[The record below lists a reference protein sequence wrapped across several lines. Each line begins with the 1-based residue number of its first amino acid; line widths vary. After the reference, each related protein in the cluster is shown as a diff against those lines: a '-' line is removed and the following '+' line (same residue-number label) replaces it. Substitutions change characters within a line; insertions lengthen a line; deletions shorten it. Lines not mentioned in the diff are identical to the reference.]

1 MKLIIT
7 AALAI
12 VMAACGSQDAT
23 SPSTSVSG
31 DYALRTVNGSPLP
44 YTFSDGTTLTSDVLT
59 LRSDGTFSESA
70 QFRDGTV
77 LVLQGFYSANNG
89 AIAFTDQDTGTTFSG
104 SVSGDVL
111 TEIFANGLT
120 EVFQKI

>member
-1 MKLIIT
+1 MKFIIT

-23 SPSTSVSG
+23 SPTASVSG
-31 DYALRTVNGSPLP
+31 DYALRMVNGTSLP
-44 YTFSDGTTLTSDVLT
+44 YTFSDGSTLTSDVLT

-77 LVLQGFYSANNG
+77 LVLQGFYAANNG
-89 AIAFTDQDTGTTFSG
+89 AITFTDQDTGTAFSG

-120 EVFQKI
+120 EVFQRI